1 MSQLGQ
7 NWWECV
13 AGSLWVRKTEEKH
26 ARSLTGTGS
35 GKELPRPAV
44 VSSGQTIFGIA
55 DADTVR
61 AAVSR
66 NMVLEFRSVML
77 VSRCMGSTLFT
88 FVTRRRARGSRGQL
102 ATGHTP
108 EIGRASSA
116 RAPPHAAAGVPTP
129 RRSSRT
135 APPRP
140 LPFSRAPA
148 PPATALRPVPT
159 RNCSDVGNDHRPG
172 RLNRSAAAR
181 RL

>member
-1 MSQLGQ
+1 VSQLGQ

-77 VSRCMGSTLFT
+77 VSR
-88 FVTRRRARGSRGQL
+88 
-102 ATGHTP
+102 
-108 EIGRASSA
+108 
-116 RAPPHAAAGVPTP
+116 
-129 RRSSRT
+129 
-135 APPRP
+135 
-140 LPFSRAPA
+140 
-148 PPATALRPVPT
+148 
-159 RNCSDVGNDHRPG
+159 
-172 RLNRSAAAR
+172 
-181 RL
+181 

>member
-1 MSQLGQ
+1 VSQLGQ

-77 VSRCMGSTLFT
+77 VSRYGRHSFHLPPDDG
-88 FVTRRRARGSRGQL
+88 AR
-102 ATGHTP
+102 
-108 EIGRASSA
+108 SA
-116 RAPPHAAAGVPTP
+116 RSRTTRDRSDLTP
-129 RRSSRT
+129 RRKSK
-135 APPRP
+135 
-140 LPFSRAPA
+140 
-148 PPATALRPVPT
+148 
-159 RNCSDVGNDHRPG
+159 GQ
-172 RLNRSAAAR
+172 
-181 RL
+181 

>member
-1 MSQLGQ
+1 VSQLGQ

-77 VSRCMGSTLFT
+77 VSRCMGSIALF
-88 FVTRRRARGSRGQL
+88 S
-102 ATGHTP
+102 P
-108 EIGRASSA
+108 SSPDDA
-116 RAPPHAAAGVPTP
+116 RALRAAVADNSRPVTP
-129 RRSSRT
+129 RKSK
-135 APPRP
+135 
-140 LPFSRAPA
+140 
-148 PPATALRPVPT
+148 
-159 RNCSDVGNDHRPG
+159 GQ
-172 RLNRSAAAR
+172 
-181 RL
+181 